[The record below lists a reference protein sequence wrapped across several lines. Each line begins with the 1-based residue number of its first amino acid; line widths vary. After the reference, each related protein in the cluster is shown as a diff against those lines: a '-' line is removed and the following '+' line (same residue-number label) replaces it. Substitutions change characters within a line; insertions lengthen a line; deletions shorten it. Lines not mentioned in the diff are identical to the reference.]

1 LASKYEKKVFKS
13 AVLPVDVL
21 GKIPPQ
27 AIELEELVLGALMLD
42 HQSIEDIYND
52 LVPEAFYKDAHQKIY
67 QAILNLYNKNEGIDM
82 ITVTN
87 ELRTMNCIEEVG
99 GPYFVS
105 MLASKVASASH
116 IKFHALV
123 IKDKYFKRKLIA
135 KSYELYNMA
144 YDDSI
149 DSDTLIDNFQNG
161 VEKAIQD
168 YFGATTMKTF
178 PQLLDQSKEDYL
190 VREAL
195 AKDNKMSGV
204 PTPLHDLTRLTGG
217 WQASDLIIIASR
229 PSVGKT
235 AWALSIMNK
244 ATEAN
249 HNCAMFSLE
258 MPGVRL
264 TDRILCGEAQIDPN
278 KYRSGLLN
286 KNEKDKLDNTIAQLR
301 SKGIF
306 IDDNSM
312 QSFPYIRNK
321 AKILK
326 EKHGLGLLIV
336 DYLQLVHIDNAGRS
350 RENEVA
356 NLSKSF
362 KGLAKE
368 LDIPVIILAQ
378 LNRQCELRSGD
389 HRPIESDLRE
399 SGGIEADADLIMLLY
414 RMAKY
419 GFLEDSD
426 GNSTKNMGESI
437 ICKHR
442 NGATDDIKWKHDD
455 FLTRIYDY
463 VEPSSMSG
471 SGYTYEDKIN
481 GIESSFFESNTDFD
495 NNDKPF

>member
-1 LASKYEKKVFKS
+1 MASKFEKKVYKPV
-13 AVLPVDVL
+13 VLPVDVA

-27 AIELEELVLGALMLD
+27 AVDLEEAILGALL
-42 HQSIEDIYND
+42 IEKEAIEEIYND
-52 LVPEAFYKDAHQKIY
+52 LVPEAFYKEANQKIY
-67 QAILNLYNKNEGIDM
+67 QAILNLYNKSEGIDI
-82 ITVTN
+82 ITVPN
-87 ELRTMNCIEEVG
+87 ELRDMGVLDEVG
-99 GPYFVS
+99 GPYYVS
-105 MLASKVASASH
+105 MLSSKVASASH

-123 IKDKYFKRKLIA
+123 VKDKYFKRELIA
-135 KSYELYNMA
+135 KSHELYNMA

-168 YFGATTMKTF
+168 YFGAQAMKTF

-195 AKDNKMSGV
+195 AKENKMSGV
-204 PTPLHDLTRLTGG
+204 PTPLHDLTKLTGG
-217 WQASDLIIIASR
+217 FQNSDLIIIAAR

-244 ATEAN
+244 ATESDY
-249 HNCAMFSLE
+249 NCAMFSLE

-264 TDRILCGEAQIDPN
+264 TDRIVCGEAQIDPN

-286 KNEKDKLDNTIAQLR
+286 QYEKDKLDSTIASLR
-301 SKGIF
+301 KRGIY

-312 QSFPYIRNK
+312 QSFSYIRNK

-326 EKHGLGLLIV
+326 EKYGLGLILV
-336 DYLQLVHIDNAGRS
+336 DYLQLVHIEKAGRS

-362 KGLAKE
+362 KSLAKE
-368 LDIPVIILAQ
+368 LDVPVIVLGQ
-378 LNRQCELRSGD
+378 LNRQCELRAGN

-414 RMAKY
+414 RAAKY
-419 GFLEDSD
+419 GYLEDED
-426 GNSTKNMGESI
+426 GTSTKNMGEAI

-471 SGYTYEDKIN
+471 SGGSYEDKV
-481 GIESSFFESNTDFD
+481 GSIEASFLDPNTDFD

>member
-1 LASKYEKKVFKS
+1 MGARYEKKVQKPV
-13 AVLPVDVL
+13 ALPIDIA

-27 AIELEELVLGALMLD
+27 AVDLEEAVLGALMLEKEA
-42 HQSIEDIYND
+42 IEEIYND
-52 LVPEAFYKDAHQKIY
+52 LVPEAFYKDVHQKIY
-67 QAILNLYNKNEGIDM
+67 QAILNLYNRNEGIDM

-87 ELRTMNCIEEVG
+87 ELRNMDVLEEVG
-99 GPYFVS
+99 GPYYVS
-105 MLASKVASASH
+105 VLCSKVASASH

-123 IKDKYFKRKLIA
+123 IKDKYFKRQLIA
-135 KSYELYNMA
+135 KSHELYTMA
-144 YDDSI
+144 FDDSI
-149 DSDTLIDNFQNG
+149 DSDSLIDNFQNG

-168 YFGATTMKTF
+168 YFGASAMKTF

-195 AKDNKMSGV
+195 AKESKMSGV
-204 PTPLHDLTRLTGG
+204 PTPLYDLTKLTGG
-217 WQASDLIIIASR
+217 WQNADLVVIAAR

-235 AWALSIMNK
+235 AWALSIINK
-244 ATEAN
+244 ATESN

-286 KNEKDKLDNTIAQLR
+286 QYEKQKLDETIQRLR
-301 SKGIF
+301 NKGIY

-312 QSFPYIRNK
+312 QSFSYIRNK

-326 EKHGLGLLIV
+326 EKYGLGLIII
-336 DYLQLVHIDNAGRS
+336 DYLQLVHIEKAGRS

-356 NLSKSF
+356 TLSKSF

-368 LDIPVIILAQ
+368 LDIPVIILCQ
-378 LNRQCELRSGD
+378 LNRACELRSGD

-426 GNSTKNMGESI
+426 GNSTKNVGESI

-442 NGATDDIKWKHDD
+442 NGATADIKWKHDD

-463 VEPSSMSG
+463 VEPSSMSSNG
-471 SGYTYEDKIN
+471 STYEEKISS
-481 GIESSFFESNTDFD
+481 IEDSFLDPNTNFESE
-495 NNDKPF
+495 KPF